1 MALIVCPECKA
12 KISEYAESCP
22 HCGCPM
28 KVIVKLIVEQEKSA
42 ITTEQSDFTEV
53 ATTEKR
59 LHRHQEE
66 KRRNF
71 AAMHAGVS
79 GGRLIQNRLD
89 TNPIEQ

>member
-28 KVIVKLIVEQEKSA
+28 KVIVKLIVYN
-42 ITTEQSDFTEV
+42 V
-53 ATTEKR
+53 EKR

-71 AAMHAGVS
+71 VAMHAGVS